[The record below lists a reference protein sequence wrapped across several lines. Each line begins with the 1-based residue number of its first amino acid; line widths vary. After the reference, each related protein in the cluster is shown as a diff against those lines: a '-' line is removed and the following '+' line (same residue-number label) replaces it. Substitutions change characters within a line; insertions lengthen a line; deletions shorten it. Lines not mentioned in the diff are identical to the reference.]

1 MNDFIYIYKFDI
13 IKKGFTFLGE
23 KATARSFLP
32 LVQQCP
38 DEVHPVLQD
47 WLHVRLYLEDPYGLL
62 EVLESNAGLLL
73 RCKLGDLSRVL
84 QPSGK
89 GDLDVLTII

>member
-1 MNDFIYIYKFDI
+1 MILFIFTNSIL
-13 IKKGFTFLGE
+13 KKGFTFLDE
-23 KATARSFLP
+23 KSTARSFLP

-47 WLHVRLYLEDPYGLL
+47 WLHVRLYLEDPHGLL
-62 EVLESNAGLLL
+62 EVLESDAGLLL

-89 GDLDVLTII
+89 